1 METSF
6 ICDSI
11 EYNLYAESMAN
22 GEIRGYS
29 KKYAKPQ
36 NDIPSPYF
44 KVSQVLSNKKKSK
57 LTVTER
63 PYIIK

>member
-6 ICDSI
+6 ICDSV

-36 NDIPSPYF
+36 KDILSPYF
-44 KVSQVLSNKKKSK
+44 KVSQVFSNKKNANK
-57 LTVTER
+57 L
-63 PYIIK
+63 ILKGLI